1 MKRLDLISDI
11 LSKID
16 EIKLIELT
24 GEALGMNFPK
34 LKIDTYNTL
43 EEFHQYLWSYNKNQ
57 EYEAIR
63 KTNADVDFKC
73 YSSMTTQLTNSLLE
87 VFSTII
93 NNKETKYPLEVYDLN
108 NFIIYAQSE
117 EDRDYLRQSLSMLMA
132 N

>member
-16 EIKLIELT
+16 EIKFIELT

-34 LKIDTYNTL
+34 LKIDTYNSL
-43 EEFHQYLWSYNKNQ
+43 EEFYQYLWSYNKNQ

-63 KTNADVDFKC
+63 ETNADVDFKC
-73 YSSMTTQLTNSLLE
+73 YSSMTTPLTNSLLE
-87 VFSTII
+87 IFSTIT
-93 NNKETKYPLEVYDLN
+93 NNEETKYPLEVYDLN

>member
-1 MKRLDLISDI
+1 
-11 LSKID
+11 
-16 EIKLIELT
+16 
-24 GEALGMNFPK
+24 
-34 LKIDTYNTL
+34 
-43 EEFHQYLWSYNKNQ
+43 
-57 EYEAIR
+57 
-63 KTNADVDFKC
+63 
-73 YSSMTTQLTNSLLE
+73 MTTQLTNSLLE